1 MAVSRDVQ
9 DRSGAARLEADGVDN
24 WARGTPLDGAARW
37 AMRVPWLWPTL
48 LMLLF
53 GCYQLNRPEM
63 WADELWSWSFAADPV
78 HELVVSAS
86 RSNPAELVYDLG
98 LHYWMAAF
106 GDSVVAM
113 RMLSVLA
120 MAGAAACVTLAGRRL
135 AGARAGLLAGLV
147 FALVPSVSRF
157 AQEVRFYAPEV
168 LAVALATLL
177 LLRALD
183 APSVRRWAA
192 YSVCLAVVGYID
204 IIALS
209 VVLGHAAGAAL
220 RWWQDKDARQ
230 DRGGGA
236 LLGFAAAAAA
246 GLAACV
252 PLAAFSLTKA
262 GSQVF
267 WIARPGL
274 DLYAF
279 GSFTRNLFYST
290 SVAAMVIVLAVLAW
304 SAWRVAAFMTAV
316 AVLPVAAV
324 WLLSQGPHSY
334 FFGRYLLF
342 TIVAWA
348 ILAGIGLSRIDVRL
362 AAVAVLVI
370 AVLSAGDQQVIR
382 QPGAHDWAGYPLG
395 YGGYYVDYAGAAS
408 MIAGDARAGDGI
420 VYQEGDLWW
429 QMIGPGLQYY
439 LGRDIPH
446 GVPVPR
452 DLFVADAALPSS
464 QIKPVACNPAACLG
478 DEPRIWIVGS
488 GRLID
493 PYLAVAANQA
503 AVLRPR
509 YRLALTRH
517 FLSLTVFLL
526 VRDARP
532 GSPG

>member
-9 DRSGAARLEADGVDN
+9 DRSGAARLEADGVDY

-48 LMLLF
+48 LMLLT

-86 RSNPAELVYDLG
+86 RSNPAELGYDLA

-157 AQEVRFYAPEV
+157 AQEVRFYAPAV

-183 APSVRRWAA
+183 EPSVGRWAA
-192 YSVCLAVVGYID
+192 YGGCLAVIGYLD
-204 IIALS
+204 VVALS
-209 VVLGHAAGAAL
+209 LVVGHAAGAAL
-220 RWWQDKDARQ
+220 RWWQDRDAR
-230 DRGGGA
+230 

-252 PLAAFSLTKA
+252 PLVALSLTKA
-262 GSQVF
+262 GMQVF
-267 WIARPGL
+267 WIPRPGL
-274 DLYAF
+274 DAYAF
-279 GSFTRNLFYST
+279 GSFARILFFST
-290 SVAAMVIVLAVLAW
+290 SVAAAVIILGVLAW
-304 SAWRVAAFMTAV
+304 SAWRAAAFATAV
-316 AVLPVAAV
+316 AVLPVATV

-334 FFGRYLLF
+334 FVGRYLLF
-342 TIVAWA
+342 TVGAWA
-348 ILAGIGLSRIDVRL
+348 ILAGIALSLLDGRL
-362 AAVAVLVI
+362 AAGAVLVI
-370 AVLSAGDQQVIR
+370 AAFGAGDQQVIR
-382 QPGAHDWAGYPLG
+382 QPGAHDWPNYPVA
-395 YGGYYVDYAGAAS
+395 YGGSYFDYAGAAR
-408 MIAGDARAGDGI
+408 MIADAARAGDGI
-420 VYQEGDLWW
+420 VYQEGNLWW
-429 QMIGPGLQYY
+429 EMIGPGLQYY
-439 LGRDIPH
+439 LRRDIPH

-452 DLFVADAALPSS
+452 DLFVAAAALPSS
-464 QIKPVACNPAACLG
+464 QVIPVACSPAACLG

-488 GRLID
+488 GRLLD
-493 PYLAVAANQA
+493 PYRAVAANQA

-509 YRLALTRH
+509 YRLGLTRH
-517 FLSLTVFLL
+517 FRSLTVFLL

>member
-1 MAVSRDVQ
+1 MAR
-9 DRSGAARLEADGVDN
+9 R
-24 WARGTPLDGAARW
+24 

-48 LMLLF
+48 LTLLF
-53 GCYQLNRPEM
+53 GCYQIGRPEL

-86 RSNPAELVYDLG
+86 RSNPAELGYDLA

-157 AQEVRFYAPEV
+157 AQEVRFYAPAV

-183 APSVRRWAA
+183 EPSVGRWAA
-192 YSVCLAVVGYID
+192 YGGCLAVIGYLD
-204 IIALS
+204 VVALS
-209 VVLGHAAGAAL
+209 LVVGHAAGAAL
-220 RWWQDKDARQ
+220 RWWQDRDAR
-230 DRGGGA
+230 

-252 PLAAFSLTKA
+252 PLVALSLTKA
-262 GSQVF
+262 GMQVF
-267 WIARPGL
+267 WIPRPGL
-274 DLYAF
+274 DAYAF
-279 GSFTRNLFYST
+279 GSFARILFFST
-290 SVAAMVIVLAVLAW
+290 SVAAAVIILGVLAW
-304 SAWRVAAFMTAV
+304 SAWRAAAFATAV
-316 AVLPVAAV
+316 AVLPVATV

-334 FFGRYLLF
+334 FVGRYLLF
-342 TIVAWA
+342 TVGAWA
-348 ILAGIGLSRIDVRL
+348 ILAGIALSRLDGRL

-370 AVLSAGDQQVIR
+370 AAFGAGDQQVIR
-382 QPGAHDWAGYPLG
+382 QPGAHDWPNYPVA
-395 YGGYYVDYAGAAS
+395 YGGSYFDYAGAAR
-408 MIAGDARAGDGI
+408 MIADAARAGDGI
-420 VYQEGDLWW
+420 VYQEGNLWW
-429 QMIGPGLQYY
+429 EMIGPGLQYY
-439 LGRDIPH
+439 LRRDIPH

-452 DLFVADAALPSS
+452 DLFVAAAALPSS
-464 QIKPVACNPAACLG
+464 QVIPVACSPAACLG

-488 GRLID
+488 GRLLD
-493 PYLAVAANQA
+493 PYRAVAANQA

-509 YRLALTRH
+509 YRLGLTRH
-517 FLSLTVFLL
+517 FRSLTVFLL

>member
-1 MAVSRDVQ
+1 
-9 DRSGAARLEADGVDN
+9 
-24 WARGTPLDGAARW
+24 
-37 AMRVPWLWPTL
+37 
-48 LMLLF
+48 
-53 GCYQLNRPEM
+53 
-63 WADELWSWSFAADPV
+63 
-78 HELVVSAS
+78 
-86 RSNPAELVYDLG
+86 
-98 LHYWMAAF
+98 
-106 GDSVVAM
+106 
-113 RMLSVLA
+113 
-120 MAGAAACVTLAGRRL
+120 
-135 AGARAGLLAGLV
+135 
-147 FALVPSVSRF
+147 VSRF

-192 YSVCLAVVGYID
+192 YSVCLAVIGYID
-204 IIALS
+204 VIALS

-230 DRGGGA
+230 DRGGGV

-252 PLAAFSLTKA
+252 PLVAFSLNKA

-274 DLYAF
+274 DVFTF

-290 SVAAMVIVLAVLAW
+290 SVAAVVIVLAVLAW
-304 SAWRVAAFMTAV
+304 SAWRPAAFMTAV

-324 WLLSQGPHSY
+324 WLFSQGPHSY

-348 ILAGIGLSRIDVRL
+348 ILAGIGLSRLDVRL

-395 YGGYYVDYAGAAS
+395 YG
-408 MIAGDARAGDGI
+408 

-452 DLFVADAALPSS
+452 DLFVAAPALPSS

-493 PYLAVAANQA
+493 PYLAVAGNQA

-509 YRLALTRH
+509 YRLDLTRH

-526 VRDARP
+526 VRGARP

>member
-1 MAVSRDVQ
+1 MAVPQDSRD
-9 DRSGAARLEADGVDN
+9 RSSAARLEADGVDG
-24 WARGTPLDGAARW
+24 WARGTPLDSMARR

-48 LMLLF
+48 LTLLF
-53 GCYQLNRPEM
+53 GCYQIGRPEL

-86 RSNPAELVYDLG
+86 RSNPAELGYDLA

-113 RMLSVLA
+113 RMLPVLA

-157 AQEVRFYAPEV
+157 AQEVRFYAPAV

-183 APSVRRWAA
+183 EPSVGRWAA
-192 YSVCLAVVGYID
+192 YGGCLAVIGYLD
-204 IIALS
+204 VVALS
-209 VVLGHAAGAAL
+209 LVVGHAAGAAL
-220 RWWQDKDARQ
+220 RWWQDRDAR
-230 DRGGGA
+230 

-252 PLAAFSLTKA
+252 PLVALSLTKA
-262 GSQVF
+262 GMQVF
-267 WIARPGL
+267 WIPRPGL
-274 DLYAF
+274 DAYAF
-279 GSFTRNLFYST
+279 GSFARILFFST
-290 SVAAMVIVLAVLAW
+290 SVAAAVIILGVLAW
-304 SAWRVAAFMTAV
+304 SAWRAAAFATAV
-316 AVLPVAAV
+316 AVLPVATV

-334 FFGRYLLF
+334 FVGRYLLF
-342 TIVAWA
+342 TVGAWA
-348 ILAGIGLSRIDVRL
+348 ILAGIALSRLDGRL

-370 AVLSAGDQQVIR
+370 AAFGAGDQQVIR
-382 QPGAHDWAGYPLG
+382 QPGAHDWPNYPVA
-395 YGGYYVDYAGAAS
+395 YGGSYFDYAGAAR
-408 MIAGDARAGDGI
+408 MIADAARAGDGI
-420 VYQEGDLWW
+420 VYQEGNLWW
-429 QMIGPGLQYY
+429 EMIGPGLQYY
-439 LGRDIPH
+439 LRRDIPH

-452 DLFVADAALPSS
+452 DLFVAAAALPSS
-464 QIKPVACNPAACLG
+464 QVIPVACSPAACLG

-488 GRLID
+488 GRLLD
-493 PYLAVAANQA
+493 PYRAVAANQA

-509 YRLALTRH
+509 YRLGLTRH
-517 FLSLTVFLL
+517 FRSLTVFLL

>member
-9 DRSGAARLEADGVDN
+9 DRDGAVRLEADREYG
-24 WARGTPLDGAARW
+24 WASGTPLDGAARR

-53 GCYQLNRPEM
+53 GCYQLSRPEL

-78 HELVVSAS
+78 HQLVVSAS
-86 RSNPAELVYDLG
+86 RSNPAELVYDLA

-106 GDSVVAM
+106 GASVVAM

-192 YSVCLAVVGYID
+192 YGVCLAVVGYID
-204 IIALS
+204 LVALS
-209 VVLGHAAGAAL
+209 VVLGHAVGAAL
-220 RWWQDKDARQ
+220 RWWQDKDVRP
-230 DRGGGA
+230 DRGAGV
-236 LLGFAAAAAA
+236 LLGFTAAAAA

-252 PLAAFSLTKA
+252 PLVAFSLTKA

-267 WIARPGL
+267 WIPRPGL
-274 DLYAF
+274 DVYTF

-290 SVAAMVIVLAVLAW
+290 SVATAVIVLAVLAW
-304 SAWRVAAFMTAV
+304 SAWQAAAFMTAV

-342 TIVAWA
+342 TVVAWA
-348 ILAGIGLSRIDVRL
+348 ILAGIGLSRLDVRL
-362 AAVAVLVI
+362 AAVAVLVF
-370 AVLSAGDQQVIR
+370 AVLGAGDQQVIR
-382 QPGAHDWAGYPLG
+382 QPGAHDWANYPVG
-395 YGGYYVDYAGAAS
+395 FGGSYMDYAGPAS
-408 MIAGDARAGDGI
+408 LIAGEARAGDGI
-420 VYQEGDLWW
+420 VYQEGSLWW
-429 QMIGPGLQYY
+429 LMIGPGLQYH
-439 LGRDIPH
+439 LGRDIPQ

-452 DLFVADAALPSS
+452 DLFVTAPALPSS
-464 QIKPVACNPAACLG
+464 QTLPVACNPAKCLG
-478 DEPRIWIVGS
+478 DEPRIWIVGA

-493 PYLAVAANQA
+493 PYLAVPANQA

-509 YRLALTRH
+509 YQLALTRH
-517 FLSLTVFLL
+517 FLGMTVFLL
-526 VRDARP
+526 LRDARP
-532 GSPG
+532 GSHG